1 MEYAFFFFVRL
12 AVVIQTSVIDRM
24 LRKSIVFLFPS
35 AYLLHNLFSLII
47 DETCEYD
54 KRVNPLIQ

>member
-1 MEYAFFFFVRL
+1 MLLFFFVM
-12 AVVIQTSVIDRM
+12 VIQISVIDRI

-47 DETCEYD
+47 NETCEYD
-54 KRVNPLIQ
+54 ERVNPLIQ